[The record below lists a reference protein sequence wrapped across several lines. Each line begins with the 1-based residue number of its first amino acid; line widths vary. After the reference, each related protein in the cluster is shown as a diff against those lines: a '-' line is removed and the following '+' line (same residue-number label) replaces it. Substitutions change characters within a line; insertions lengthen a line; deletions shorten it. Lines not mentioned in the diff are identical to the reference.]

1 MKIKGN
7 KKGFTLVE
15 LLAVIVVLAIIMII
29 AIPAVVESMNNA
41 KKGSFKIYAQ
51 RALGNAESTFQS
63 EDLLGTLP
71 SSDGNDNNKKY
82 YSEQCYCYTL
92 AGIGLTSSG
101 NFEGYVMVSLDEKRE
116 ATYLVTLTDKSYY
129 TIDSTYADLNSNN
142 SIKNGKGTVSST
154 CPTAL
159 KNNECK
165 TPSSTEQAGS

>member
-71 SSDGNDNNKKY
+71 TDKNDDNRKKIGDN
-82 YSEQCYCYTL
+82 CYCYTL

-101 NFEGYVMVSLDEKRE
+101 NFKGYVTVSLDDKRE
-116 ATYLVTLTDKSYY
+116 ATYRVTLTDNSYS
-129 TIDSTYADLNSNN
+129 TKGSTYTDLNTSSN
-142 SIKNGKGTVSST
+142 IANGSGGITSSCASAT
-154 CPTAL
+154 CSTS
-159 KNNECK
+159 
-165 TPSSTEQAGS
+165 TPSTTEQAGN

>member
-71 SSDGNDNNKKY
+71 TDNSDDNRKKI
-82 YSEQCYCYTL
+82 SNTCYCYTL

-101 NFEGYVMVSLDEKRE
+101 NFKGYVTVSLDAKRE
-116 ATYLVTLTDKSYY
+116 ATYRVTLTDNSYY
-129 TIDSTYADLNSNN
+129 TSNSTYVDLNDGSKIIDGSNG
-142 SIKNGKGTVSST
+142 ITSSCASAT
-154 CPTAL
+154 CNAS
-159 KNNECK
+159 
-165 TPSSTEQAGS
+165 TPSTTEQAGS

>member
-71 SSDGNDNNKKY
+71 TKENSDDNKKWI
-82 YSEQCYCYTL
+82 SNTCYCYTL

-101 NFEGYVMVSLDEKRE
+101 NFKGYVTVSLDDKRE
-116 ATYLVTLTDKSYY
+116 ATYRVTLTDNSYN
-129 TIDSTYADLNSNN
+129 TKGSTYSDLNTSSKIVDGSG
-142 SIKNGKGTVSST
+142 SITSSCASAT
-154 CPTAL
+154 CSTS
-159 KNNECK
+159 
-165 TPSSTEQAGS
+165 TPSTTEQAGS

>member
-41 KKGSFKIYAQ
+41 RKGSFKIYAQ

-71 SSDGNDNNKKY
+71 TSNTDANKKKINDN
-82 YSEQCYCYTL
+82 CYCYSL
-92 AGIGLTSSG
+92 SGVGLTSSG
-101 NFEGYVMVSLDEKRE
+101 NFKGFVTISLDSKRE
-116 ATYLVTLTDKSYY
+116 ATYRVTLTDNSYNTNY
-129 TIDSTYADLNSNN
+129 STYTDLNDGNKIAEGSNGIT
-142 SIKNGKGTVSST
+142 SSCASVTSCDGSGT
-154 CPTAL
+154 
-159 KNNECK
+159 
-165 TPSSTEQAGS
+165 TPAQSES

>member
-71 SSDGNDNNKKY
+71 TDNSDANRKQISNT
-82 YSEQCYCYTL
+82 CYCYTL

-101 NFEGYVMVSLDEKRE
+101 NFKGYVTVSLDDKRE
-116 ATYLVTLTDKSYY
+116 ATYRVTLTDGSYS
-129 TIDSTYADLNSNN
+129 TKDSTYTDLDTSRN
-142 SIKNGKGTVSST
+142 IANGSGGITSSCASAT
-154 CPTAL
+154 CNTS
-159 KNNECK
+159 
-165 TPSSTEQAGS
+165 TPSTTEQAGS